1 MKELVSI
8 IVPVY
13 RAAAYIAETIA
24 MVEAQTWQD
33 WELILVDDCSPDN
46 SAEVIRNTLR
56 KQAGWDNAARQSC
69 EGVQAEVFTGG
80 GGRPEVL
87 TGAGVQAEVL
97 MDADGQAEV
106 LTAAGVR
113 TEMFT
118 GAGGQPVMLLQKQK
132 NEGRRGPATPGWIW
146 HRAGISRFWMR
157 MMWYPEKLE
166 REMRFMRQK
175 EAGFVF
181 TAYEFGDSQAR
192 PTGRVVHVPER
203 LTYRQALSRTVIF
216 TTTVLFDRKRIP
228 DRLLR
233 MPAVASEDT
242 ATWWQILREGYT
254 AWGLNEVLA
263 VYRRPAKSLSSNKAE
278 AVRRIWNLY
287 RRQEKLSVAASAGY
301 FIMWAYRAT
310 KRRI

>member
-69 EGVQAEVFTGG
+69 EGVQAEV
-80 GGRPEVL
+80 
-87 TGAGVQAEVL
+87 L

-132 NEGRRGPATPGWIW
+132 NEGAA
-146 HRAGISRFWMR
+146 RARNTGLDMAQGRYIAFLDADDV
-157 MMWYPEKLE
+157 WYPEKLE

-287 RRQEKLSVAASAGY
+287 RRQEKLSAAASAGY

>member
-56 KQAGWDNAARQSC
+56 KQAGQDNAARQSY
-69 EGVQAEVFTGG
+69 EGVQAAVFTGG
-80 GGRPEVL
+80 GGRP
-87 TGAGVQAEVL
+87 
-97 MDADGQAEV
+97 EV

-132 NEGRRGPATPGWIW
+132 NEGAA
-146 HRAGISRFWMR
+146 RARNTGLDAAQGRYIAFLDADDV
-157 MMWYPEKLE
+157 WYPKKLE
-166 REMRFMRQK
+166 REMRFMREK

-216 TTTVLFDRKRIP
+216 TTTVLFDRKQIP

>member
-56 KQAGWDNAARQSC
+56 KQAGRDNAARQSC
-69 EGVQAEVFTGG
+69 E
-80 GGRPEVL
+80 
-87 TGAGVQAEVL
+87 GVQAEVL

-132 NEGRRGPATPGWIW
+132 NEGAA
-146 HRAGISRFWMR
+146 RARNTGLDMAQGRYIAFLDADDV
-157 MMWYPEKLE
+157 WYPEKLE

>member
-69 EGVQAEVFTGG
+69 EGVQAEV
-80 GGRPEVL
+80 
-87 TGAGVQAEVL
+87 L

-132 NEGRRGPATPGWIW
+132 NEGAA
-146 HRAGISRFWMR
+146 RARNTGLDMAQGRYIAFLDADDV
-157 MMWYPEKLE
+157 WYPEKLE

-287 RRQEKLSVAASAGY
+287 LRQEKLSVAASAG
-301 FIMWAYRAT
+301 
-310 KRRI
+310 

>member
-46 SAEVIRNTLR
+46 SAEVIRNTLQ
-56 KQAGWDNAARQSC
+56 KQTGQDNADRGSY
-69 EGVQAEVFTGG
+69 EGVQ
-80 GGRPEVL
+80 PE
-87 TGAGVQAEVL
+87 
-97 MDADGQAEV
+97 
-106 LTAAGVR
+106 VR

-132 NEGRRGPATPGWIW
+132 NEGAA
-146 HRAGISRFWMR
+146 RARNTGLAAAQGRYIAFLDADDV
-157 MMWYPEKLE
+157 WYPKKLE
-166 REMRFMRQK
+166 REMRFIREK

-216 TTTVLFDRKRIP
+216 TTTVLFDRKQIP